1 MPNSVCERFGGS
13 LRRECLDFLIPF
25 SERHIKMTV
34 HEWVVHYN
42 RGRPHS
48 SIGPEFPEPAQA
60 NVPDSGH
67 GHELPAGHSIVKTPV
82 LGGLHHEYSLVKE
95 AA

>member
-1 MPNSVCERFGGS
+1 M
-13 LRRECLDFLIPF
+13 IPF
-25 SERHIKMTV
+25 SERHLKMTV
-34 HEWVVHYN
+34 QEWVVHYN

-48 SIGPEFPEPAQA
+48 ALAQ
-60 NVPDSGH
+60 DSRSPPSSTFRTAATDTNC
-67 GHELPAGHSIVKTPV
+67 LTVIASTSV